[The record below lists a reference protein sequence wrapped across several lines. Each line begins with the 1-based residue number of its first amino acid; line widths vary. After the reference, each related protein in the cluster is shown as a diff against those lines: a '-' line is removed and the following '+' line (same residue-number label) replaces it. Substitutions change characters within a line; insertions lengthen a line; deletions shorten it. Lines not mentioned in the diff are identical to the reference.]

1 MLLDMAR
8 TFIVNREGGTKT
20 RVNITTRVNAASI
33 RREKIEGRDC
43 IIVPCATLPDNVIMN
58 GILYPADEIE
68 KSFASL
74 ENTFAPLGHP
84 SRAGQFLSAFDPQA
98 INAFHV
104 GAWNRNVRR
113 EKGRVLMDKVI
124 DVEFANQTEGGKR
137 VLAAIDKG
145 EPIHTSTGLYAMMEP
160 SNGDV
165 EHKATARNIVF
176 DHDAI
181 LLDEPGAAT
190 PEQGVGMLVNAKGE
204 TEQVPVINSTF
215 TDEADRGIDWA
226 VSNLVQ
232 AVYQKRHA
240 EKQDT
245 MMGKVKAAI
254 LSLIGAERDTSTN
267 REENPVTPEQFK
279 ALSDKV
285 DALANASAK
294 TETPPD
300 LAQTIAAAVTLAIK
314 PVTDQVEAMANAE
327 KAKDE
332 AELTDLRTK
341 IVGAGIMAEEP
352 AKELTLNAARALA
365 PKAIPGQATSLLN
378 GFGGGSTGDGFGE
391 FKAPKAEA

>member
-1 MLLDMAR
+1 MLLNMAR
-8 TFIVNREGGTKT
+8 TFVVNREGGTKT
-20 RVNITTRVNAASI
+20 RVNFTTKVNAASI
-33 RREKIEGRDC
+33 RREKMNGRDV

-58 GILYPADEIE
+58 GILYPADEIA

-84 SRAGQFLSAFDPQA
+84 SRGGQFLSAFDPEA
-98 INAFHV
+98 VNAFHV
-104 GAWNRNVRR
+104 GAFNRNVRR

-145 EPIHTSTGLYAMMEP
+145 DPIHTSTGLYAIMEA

-165 EHKATARNIVF
+165 DYKATARDIIF

-204 TEQVPVINSTF
+204 SEEIPVINSTF
-215 TDEADRGIDWA
+215 TEEADRGIDWA
-226 VSNLVQ
+226 ISNLVQ
-232 AVYQKRHA
+232 AVHQKRQA

-245 MMGKVKAAI
+245 MMGKVKTAI
-254 LSLIGAERDTSTN
+254 LALIGAERDTSTN
-267 REENPVTPEQFK
+267 REDDPVTVTADEMK
-279 ALSDKV
+279 AMVKAELAEALKPLATLNQSITDAV
-285 DALANASAK
+285 ALA
-294 TETPPD
+294 
-300 LAQTIAAAVTLAIK
+300 VK
-314 PVTDQVEAMANAE
+314 PVNDKIEALANAE

-332 AELTDLRTK
+332 AELISLRAK
-341 IVGAGIMAEEP
+341 IVKAGIMNQAEADALTTLAAARP
-352 AKELTLNAARALA
+352 VAKLADPGHAFTLN
-365 PKAIPGQATSLLN
+365 GG
-378 GFGGGSTGDGFGE
+378 GFGNGKADEFDLPEGE
-391 FKAPKAEA
+391 A